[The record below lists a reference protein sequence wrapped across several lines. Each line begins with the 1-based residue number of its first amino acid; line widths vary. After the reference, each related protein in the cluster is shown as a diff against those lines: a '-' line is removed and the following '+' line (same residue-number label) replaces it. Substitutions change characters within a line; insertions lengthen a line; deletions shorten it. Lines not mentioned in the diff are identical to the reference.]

1 MSTLPSVISRFVDYY
16 ATLDTQPPSAL
27 AGIYRADAT
36 LIDPFGEHSGVFA
49 IQRYFTHLLAN
60 VQHCRFTVDAPLQQ
74 GDRFVVTWMMHWS
87 HPRIARGAMRQLPGC
102 SVVTCATIALFASG
116 ITTMPER

>member
-1 MSTLPSVISRFVDYY
+1 MGEIALNREHPAVFAKGIDKRGIGAINPRQRRRWLGIQRGVVINVDYY

-60 VQHCRFTVDAPLQQ
+60 
-74 GDRFVVTWMMHWS
+74 
-87 HPRIARGAMRQLPGC
+87 
-102 SVVTCATIALFASG
+102 
-116 ITTMPER
+116 